1 MLQGL
6 PTGFTQIKGLNT
18 AENMLNEMW
27 QTIYS
32 LSWANESTKKVLN
45 NEFNTFII
53 HNSENGQTFKLH
65 GILFSLLE
73 KINLTNMLFYQ
84 ILTSTIIE
92 KVLKKSYKNNKFK
105 ISAPTWNNKFEL
117 PDGWYSVSNIQ
128 DYFEYSIKKHE
139 TVTDNPLIRTYVNKK
154 ENKVLYQTLTPEMIK
169 SLGSTRSN
177 ITKDQNVLHLEV
189 IEVILVH
196 CNITNN
202 YYEHDSRVLHTF
214 LPINHL
220 VNY

>member
-202 YYEHDSRVLHTF
+202 YYEHDSRGLHTF

>member
-1 MLQGL
+1 
-6 PTGFTQIKGLNT
+6 
-18 AENMLNEMW
+18 
-27 QTIYS
+27 
-32 LSWANESTKKVLN
+32 
-45 NEFNTFII
+45 
-53 HNSENGQTFKLH
+53 
-65 GILFSLLE
+65 
-73 KINLTNMLFYQ
+73 MLFYQ

>member
-65 GILFSLLE
+65 GILFSILE

-128 DYFEYSIKKHE
+128 DYFEYSIKKLE
-139 TVTDNPLIRTYVNKK
+139 TVTDNPLIRIYVNKK